1 MSGTMYL
8 PCESIGRRLTP
19 VFRAYIAKELIE
31 KHGFTQI
38 EAAKKLGIT
47 QAAISQ
53 YLRSKRG
60 VKDLEEFKD
69 FLPLIESA
77 ASEVAGE
84 IVSGKIDSS
93 RVALKL
99 CELCL
104 SIQRKSL
111 EHK

>member
-1 MSGTMYL
+1 MYVA
-8 PCESIGRRLTP
+8 CESIGRRLTP
-19 VFRAYIAKELIE
+19 LFRAYVARELIE
-31 KHGFTQI
+31 KYGFTQI

-84 IVSGKIDSS
+84 IVSGKIDTGK
-93 RVALKL
+93 VALKL

-104 SIQRKSL
+104 SIQRRSL